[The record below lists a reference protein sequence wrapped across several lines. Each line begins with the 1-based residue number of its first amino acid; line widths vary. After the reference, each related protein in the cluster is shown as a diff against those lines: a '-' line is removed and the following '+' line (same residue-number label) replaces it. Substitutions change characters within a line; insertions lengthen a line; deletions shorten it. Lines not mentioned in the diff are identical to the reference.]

1 MYCITFECIIT
12 FVVNFY
18 YICTSN
24 TPPLPPLPSTFLV
37 STSIRGTGLL
47 EEMQEHKLQTKHR
60 NFKTWKSSFEQEK

>member
-24 TPPLPPLPSTFLV
+24 TPPPPSLHPLSFDLNPRHWSV
-37 STSIRGTGLL
+37 